1 MCAASPAAGDCS
13 VRVFIAG
20 VSLDLFSY
28 LFNGWINCTWINT
41 PLEYMSTL
49 FLRIDCFIYPLIF
62 HAMNVVLIKKRMK
75 ELGMDKW
82 QLATALGASHRTVE
96 GWLSGKAP
104 SKIAWNLIKALKK

>member
-1 MCAASPAAGDCS
+1 
-13 VRVFIAG
+13 
-20 VSLDLFSY
+20 
-28 LFNGWINCTWINT
+28 
-41 PLEYMSTL
+41 
-49 FLRIDCFIYPLIF
+49 
-62 HAMNVVLIKKRMK
+62 MNVVLIKKRMK